1 MKLTI
6 NQYFDDEN
14 GQFVCEK
21 FYVDGQEISE
31 QEYIEMLDTLDI
43 PEEDNCECD
52 GCPDYDKCHSDE
64 PQDFLHVVTD
74 MVNETLEMFD
84 NPTTCEDCKAH
95 ALLDL
100 VMLGADGALQGC
112 IGRKE
117 EVDGS
122 LN

>member
-52 GCPDYDKCHSDE
+52 GCPDYNKCHSDE

-74 MVNETLEMFD
+74 TVNETLEMFD
-84 NPTTCEDCKAH
+84 NPTTCEDCKFE
-95 ALLDL
+95 ALMHL
-100 VMLGADGALQGC
+100 VFLGIDGALKGYVV
-112 IGRKE
+112 K
-117 EVDGS
+117 DDK